1 MKHTFLPTA
10 YLQGEFIDF
19 TDANISIA
27 THALH
32 YGTASFGGIRGMVDE
47 ANPTEAVIT
56 RLSDHTKRLAD
67 SAKYLQADFSQQQM
81 QEVIVEFVKR
91 NKPTKPFYIRP
102 LIYTSDTGIAPR
114 LHEVEKD
121 LLIYGIEA
129 GDYLPPEGVSV
140 CFSSWIRQPD
150 ASLPLRGKISGAYVT
165 SSMAKTEAVA
175 RGFDEAIMLNS
186 AGKASEA
193 SAMNLFIVRDGTLI
207 TPGVDQDILE
217 GITRKSIITMAN
229 DLGIPVIER
238 PVDKTELYIADEF
251 FLCGSMARIT
261 PVNSI
266 EHRPMPKDHPI
277 TDKLRTILTAI
288 SKNQSK
294 EYGHWS
300 DVIAYT

>member
-10 YLQGEFIDF
+10 YLQGQFIDF
-19 TDANISIA
+19 NDANISIA

-47 ANPTEAVIT
+47 ANPTEAIVT
-56 RLSDHTKRLAD
+56 RLSDHTKRLSD
-67 SAKYLQADFSQQQM
+67 SAKYLQADFTQQQVE
-81 QEVIVEFVKR
+81 QVIVEFIKR

-140 CFSSWIRQPD
+140 CFSSWMRQPD

-175 RGFDEAIMLNS
+175 RGFDEAIMLNVG
-186 AGKASEA
+186 GKVSEA
-193 SAMNLFIVRDGTLI
+193 SAMNLFMVRDGALI

-217 GITRKSIITMAN
+217 GITRKSIITMAK
-229 DLGIPVIER
+229 DLGISVIER

-261 PVNSI
+261 PVNSV
-266 EHRPMPKDHPI
+266 EHRPLPKEHPI
-277 TDKLRTILTAI
+277 TDQLRTLLTAI
-288 SKNQSK
+288 SKNQSQK
-294 EYGHWS
+294 YSAWS
-300 DVIAYT
+300 DVITY

>member
-10 YLQGEFIDF
+10 YLQGQFIDF
-19 TDANISIA
+19 NDANISIA

-47 ANPTEAVIT
+47 ANPTEAIVT
-56 RLSDHTKRLAD
+56 RLSDHTKRLSD
-67 SAKYLQADFSQQQM
+67 SAKYLQADFTQQQVE
-81 QEVIVEFVKR
+81 QVIVEFIKR
-91 NKPTKPFYIRP
+91 NKPGKPFYVRP

-140 CFSSWIRQPD
+140 CFSSWMRQPD

-175 RGFDEAIMLNS
+175 RGFDEAIMLNVG
-186 AGKASEA
+186 GKVSEA
-193 SAMNLFIVRDGTLI
+193 SAMNLFIVRDGVLI

-217 GITRKSIITMAN
+217 GITRKSIITMAK
-229 DLGIPVIER
+229 DLGISVIER

-261 PVNSI
+261 PVNSV
-266 EHRPMPKDHPI
+266 EHRPLPKEHPI
-277 TDKLRTILTAI
+277 TDQLRTLLTAI
-288 SKNQSK
+288 SRNQSQK
-294 EYGHWS
+294 YSAWS
-300 DVIAYT
+300 DVITY

>member
-10 YLQGEFIDF
+10 YLQGKFIDF
-19 TDANISIA
+19 NDANISIA

-47 ANPTEAVIT
+47 ANPTEAIVT
-56 RLSDHTKRLAD
+56 RLSDHTKRLSD
-67 SAKYLQADFSQQQM
+67 SAKYLQADFTQQQVE
-81 QEVIVEFVKR
+81 QVIVEFIKR
-91 NKPTKPFYIRP
+91 NKPAKPFYVRP

-140 CFSSWIRQPD
+140 CFSSWMRQPD

-175 RGFDEAIMLNS
+175 RGFDEAIMLNVG
-186 AGKASEA
+186 GKVSEA
-193 SAMNLFIVRDGTLI
+193 SAMNLFIVRDGVLI

-217 GITRKSIITMAN
+217 GITRKSIITMAK
-229 DLGIPVIER
+229 DLGISVIER

-261 PVNSI
+261 PVNSV
-266 EHRPMPKDHPI
+266 EHRPLPKEHPI
-277 TDKLRTILTAI
+277 TDQLRTLLTAI
-288 SKNQSK
+288 SKNQSQK
-294 EYGHWS
+294 YSAWS
-300 DVIAYT
+300 DVITY

>member
-10 YLQGEFIDF
+10 YLQGQFIDF
-19 TDANISIA
+19 NDANISIA

-47 ANPTEAVIT
+47 ANPTEAIVT
-56 RLSDHTKRLAD
+56 RLSDHTKRLSD
-67 SAKYLQADFSQQQM
+67 SAKYLQADFTQQQVE
-81 QEVIVEFVKR
+81 QVIVEFIKR

-140 CFSSWIRQPD
+140 CFSSWMRQPD

-175 RGFDEAIMLNS
+175 RGFDEAIMLNVG
-186 AGKASEA
+186 GKVSEA
-193 SAMNLFIVRDGTLI
+193 SALNLFMVRDGALI

-217 GITRKSIITMAN
+217 GITRKSIITMAK
-229 DLGIPVIER
+229 DLGISVIER

-261 PVNSI
+261 PVNSV
-266 EHRPMPKDHPI
+266 EHRPLPKEHPI
-277 TDKLRTILTAI
+277 TDQLRTLLTAI
-288 SKNQSK
+288 SKNQSQK
-294 EYGHWS
+294 YSAWS
-300 DVIAYT
+300 DVITY

>member
-10 YLQGEFIDF
+10 YLQGQFIDF
-19 TDANISIA
+19 NDANISIA

-47 ANPTEAVIT
+47 ANPTEAIVT
-56 RLSDHTKRLAD
+56 RLSDHTKRLSD
-67 SAKYLQADFSQQQM
+67 SAKYLQADFTQQQVE
-81 QEVIVEFVKR
+81 QVIVEFIKR
-91 NKPTKPFYIRP
+91 NKPGKPFYVRP

-140 CFSSWIRQPD
+140 CFSSWMRQPD

-165 SSMAKTEAVA
+165 SSMAKTEAIA
-175 RGFDEAIMLNS
+175 RGFDEAIMLNVG
-186 AGKASEA
+186 GKVSEA
-193 SAMNLFIVRDGTLI
+193 SAMNLFIVRDGVLI

-217 GITRKSIITMAN
+217 GITRKSIITMAK
-229 DLGIPVIER
+229 DLGISVIER

-261 PVNSI
+261 PVNSV
-266 EHRPMPKDHPI
+266 EHRPLPKEHPI
-277 TDKLRTILTAI
+277 TDQLRTLLTAI
-288 SKNQSK
+288 SKNQSQK
-294 EYGHWS
+294 YSAWS
-300 DVIAYT
+300 DVITY

>member
-10 YLQGEFIDF
+10 YLQGQFIDF
-19 TDANISIA
+19 NDANISIA

-47 ANPTEAVIT
+47 ANPTEAIVT
-56 RLSDHTKRLAD
+56 RLSDHTKRLSD
-67 SAKYLQADFSQQQM
+67 SAKYLQADFTQQQVE
-81 QEVIVEFVKR
+81 QVIVEFIKR
-91 NKPTKPFYIRP
+91 NKPGKPFYVRP

-140 CFSSWIRQPD
+140 CFSSWMRQPD

-175 RGFDEAIMLNS
+175 RGFDEAIMLNVG
-186 AGKASEA
+186 GKVSEA
-193 SAMNLFIVRDGTLI
+193 SAMNLFMVRDGALI

-217 GITRKSIITMAN
+217 GITRKSIITMAK
-229 DLGIPVIER
+229 DLGISVIER

-261 PVNSI
+261 PVNSV
-266 EHRPMPKDHPI
+266 EHRPLPKEHPI
-277 TDKLRTILTAI
+277 TDQLRTLLTAI
-288 SKNQSK
+288 SKNQSQK
-294 EYGHWS
+294 YSAWS
-300 DVIAYT
+300 DVITY

>member
-10 YLQGEFIDF
+10 YLQGQFIDF
-19 TDANISIA
+19 NDANISIA

-47 ANPTEAVIT
+47 ANPTEAIVT
-56 RLSDHTKRLAD
+56 RLSDHTKRLSD
-67 SAKYLQADFSQQQM
+67 SAKYLQADFTQQQVE
-81 QEVIVEFVKR
+81 QVIVEFIKR

-140 CFSSWIRQPD
+140 CFSSWMRQPD

-165 SSMAKTEAVA
+165 SSMAKTEAIA
-175 RGFDEAIMLNS
+175 RGFDEAIMLNVG
-186 AGKASEA
+186 GKVSEA
-193 SAMNLFIVRDGTLI
+193 SAMNLFIVRDGVLI

-217 GITRKSIITMAN
+217 GITRKSIITMAK

-261 PVNSI
+261 PVNSV
-266 EHRPMPKDHPI
+266 EHRPLPKEHPI
-277 TDKLRTILTAI
+277 TDQLRTLLTAI
-288 SKNQSK
+288 SKNQSQK
-294 EYGHWS
+294 YSAWS
-300 DVIAYT
+300 DVITY

>member
-19 TDANISIA
+19 NDANISIA

-32 YGTASFGGIRGMVDE
+32 YGTASFGGIRGMVNEDS
-47 ANPTEAVIT
+47 PTEAIIT

-67 SAKYLQADFSQQQM
+67 SAKYLQADFTQQQM
-81 QEVIVEFVKR
+81 QDLIVEFVKH
-91 NKPTKPFYIRP
+91 NKPSKPFYIRP

-140 CFSSWIRQPD
+140 CFSSWMRQPD
-150 ASLPLRGKISGAYVT
+150 VSLPLRGKISGGYVT
-165 SSMAKTEAVA
+165 SSMAKTEAVQ

-186 AGKASEA
+186 AGKVSEA

-207 TPGVDQDILE
+207 TPSVDQDILE
-217 GITRKSIITMAN
+217 GITRKSIITMAKDFN
-229 DLGIPVIER
+229 IPVIER
-238 PVDKTELYIADEF
+238 SVDKTELYIADEF

-277 TDKLRTILTAI
+277 TDQLREILTKI
-288 SKNQSK
+288 SKNQS
-294 EYGHWS
+294 ETYRSWS
-300 DVIAYT
+300 DVITYN

>member
-10 YLQGEFIDF
+10 YLQGKFIDF
-19 TDANISIA
+19 NDANISIA

-47 ANPTEAVIT
+47 ANPTEAIVT
-56 RLSDHTKRLAD
+56 RLSDHTKRLSD
-67 SAKYLQADFSQQQM
+67 SAKYLQADFTQQQVE
-81 QEVIVEFVKR
+81 QVIVEFIKR

-140 CFSSWIRQPD
+140 CFSSWMRQPD

-165 SSMAKTEAVA
+165 SSMAKTEAIA
-175 RGFDEAIMLNS
+175 RGFDEAIMLNVG
-186 AGKASEA
+186 GKVSEA
-193 SAMNLFIVRDGTLI
+193 SAMNLFIVRDGVLI

-217 GITRKSIITMAN
+217 GITRKSIITMAK
-229 DLGIPVIER
+229 DLGISVIER

-261 PVNSI
+261 PVNSV
-266 EHRPMPKDHPI
+266 EHRPLPKEHPI
-277 TDKLRTILTAI
+277 TDQLRTLLTAI
-288 SKNQSK
+288 SKNQSQK
-294 EYGHWS
+294 YSAWS
-300 DVIAYT
+300 DVITY

>member
-19 TDANISIA
+19 NDANISIA

-47 ANPTEAVIT
+47 ANPTEAIVT
-56 RLSDHTKRLAD
+56 RLSDRTKRLSD
-67 SAKYLQADFSQQQM
+67 SAKYLQADFTQQQVE
-81 QEVIVEFVKR
+81 QVIVEFIKR
-91 NKPTKPFYIRP
+91 NKPGKPFYVRP

-140 CFSSWIRQPD
+140 CFSSWMRQPD

-175 RGFDEAIMLNS
+175 RGFDEAIMLNVG
-186 AGKASEA
+186 GKVSEA
-193 SAMNLFIVRDGTLI
+193 SAMNLFMVRDGALI

-217 GITRKSIITMAN
+217 GITRKSIITMAK
-229 DLGIPVIER
+229 DLGISVIER

-261 PVNSI
+261 PVNSV
-266 EHRPMPKDHPI
+266 EHRPLPKEHPI
-277 TDKLRTILTAI
+277 TDQLRTLLTAI
-288 SKNQSK
+288 SKNQSQK
-294 EYGHWS
+294 YSAWS
-300 DVIAYT
+300 DVITY

>member
-10 YLQGEFIDF
+10 YLQGQFIDF
-19 TDANISIA
+19 NDANISIA

-47 ANPTEAVIT
+47 ANPTEAIVT
-56 RLSDHTKRLAD
+56 RLSDHTKRLSD
-67 SAKYLQADFSQQQM
+67 SAKYLQADFTQQQVE
-81 QEVIVEFVKR
+81 QVIVEFIKR
-91 NKPTKPFYIRP
+91 NKPGKPFYVRP

-140 CFSSWIRQPD
+140 CFSSWMRQPD

-165 SSMAKTEAVA
+165 SSMAKTEAIA
-175 RGFDEAIMLNS
+175 RGFDEAIMLNVG
-186 AGKASEA
+186 GKVSEA
-193 SAMNLFIVRDGTLI
+193 SAMNLFIVRDGVLI

-217 GITRKSIITMAN
+217 GITRKSIITMAK

-266 EHRPMPKDHPI
+266 EHRSLPKEHPI
-277 TDKLRTILTAI
+277 TDQLRTLLTAI
-288 SKNQSK
+288 SRNQSQK
-294 EYGHWS
+294 YSAWS
-300 DVIAYT
+300 DVITY

>member
-10 YLQGEFIDF
+10 YLQGKFIDF
-19 TDANISIA
+19 NDANISIA

-47 ANPTEAVIT
+47 ANPTEAIVT
-56 RLSDHTKRLAD
+56 RLSDHTKRLSD
-67 SAKYLQADFSQQQM
+67 SAKYLQADFTQQQVE
-81 QEVIVEFVKR
+81 QVIVEFIKR
-91 NKPTKPFYIRP
+91 NKPGKPFYVRP

-140 CFSSWIRQPD
+140 CFSSWMRQPD

-175 RGFDEAIMLNS
+175 RGFDEAIMLNVG
-186 AGKASEA
+186 GKVSEA
-193 SAMNLFIVRDGTLI
+193 SAMNLFMVRDGALI

-217 GITRKSIITMAN
+217 GITRKSIITMAK

-261 PVNSI
+261 PVNSV
-266 EHRPMPKDHPI
+266 EHRPLPKEHPI
-277 TDKLRTILTAI
+277 TDQLRTLLTAI
-288 SKNQSK
+288 SKNQSQK
-294 EYGHWS
+294 YSAWS
-300 DVIAYT
+300 DVITY

>member
-10 YLQGEFIDF
+10 YLQGKFIDF
-19 TDANISIA
+19 NDANISIA

-47 ANPTEAVIT
+47 ANPTEAIVT
-56 RLSDHTKRLAD
+56 RLSDHTKRLSD
-67 SAKYLQADFSQQQM
+67 SAKYLQADFTQQQVE
-81 QEVIVEFVKR
+81 QVIVEFIKR
-91 NKPTKPFYIRP
+91 NKPGKPFYVRP

-140 CFSSWIRQPD
+140 CFSSWMRQPD

-175 RGFDEAIMLNS
+175 RGFDEAIMLNVG
-186 AGKASEA
+186 GKVSEA
-193 SAMNLFIVRDGTLI
+193 SAMNLFMVRDGALI

-217 GITRKSIITMAN
+217 GITRKSIITMAK
-229 DLGIPVIER
+229 DLGISVIER

-261 PVNSI
+261 PVNSV
-266 EHRPMPKDHPI
+266 EHRPLPKEHPI
-277 TDKLRTILTAI
+277 TDQLRTLLTAI
-288 SKNQSK
+288 SKNQSQK
-294 EYGHWS
+294 YSAWS
-300 DVIAYT
+300 DVITY

>member
-10 YLQGEFIDF
+10 YLQGKFIDF
-19 TDANISIA
+19 NDANISIA

-47 ANPTEAVIT
+47 ANPTEAIVT
-56 RLSDHTKRLAD
+56 RLSDHTKRLSD
-67 SAKYLQADFSQQQM
+67 SAKYLQADFTQQQVE
-81 QEVIVEFVKR
+81 QVIVEFIKR
-91 NKPTKPFYIRP
+91 NKPGKPFYVRP

-140 CFSSWIRQPD
+140 CFSSWMRQPD

-165 SSMAKTEAVA
+165 SSMAKTEAIA
-175 RGFDEAIMLNS
+175 RGFDEAIMLNVG
-186 AGKASEA
+186 GKVSEA
-193 SAMNLFIVRDGTLI
+193 SAMNLFMVRDGALI

-217 GITRKSIITMAN
+217 GITRKSIITMAK
-229 DLGIPVIER
+229 DLGISVIER

-261 PVNSI
+261 PVNSV
-266 EHRPMPKDHPI
+266 EHRPLPKEHPI
-277 TDKLRTILTAI
+277 TDQLRTLLTAI
-288 SKNQSK
+288 SKNQSQK
-294 EYGHWS
+294 YSAWS
-300 DVIAYT
+300 DVITY

>member
-19 TDANISIA
+19 NDANISIA

-47 ANPTEAVIT
+47 ANPTEAIVT
-56 RLSDHTKRLAD
+56 RLSDHTKRLSD
-67 SAKYLQADFSQQQM
+67 SAKYLQADFTQQQVE
-81 QEVIVEFVKR
+81 QVIVEFIKR
-91 NKPTKPFYIRP
+91 NKPGKPFYVRP

-140 CFSSWIRQPD
+140 CFSSWMRQPD

-175 RGFDEAIMLNS
+175 RGFDEAIMLNVG
-186 AGKASEA
+186 GKVSEA
-193 SAMNLFIVRDGTLI
+193 SAMNLFMVRDGALI

-217 GITRKSIITMAN
+217 GITRKSIITMAK
-229 DLGIPVIER
+229 DLGISVIER

-261 PVNSI
+261 PVNSV
-266 EHRPMPKDHPI
+266 EHRPLPKEHPI
-277 TDKLRTILTAI
+277 TDQLRTLLTAI
-288 SKNQSK
+288 SKNQSQK
-294 EYGHWS
+294 YSAWS
-300 DVIAYT
+300 DVITY